1 MDLTTFLLFIGLLGE
16 SGGGGG
22 GGGGP
27 TPGPSPSP
35 TPPFPGPF
43 PPPPPAPGPSPTPPP
58 IPHPPPG
65 VLPGP
70 FPPPFP
76 GPVKPQPFPTPVQPQ
91 NLPPFPGPQWTP
103 CPTTAVIVARA
114 SYWNAILWNFATKTI
129 RQPTAQEQLG
139 GQWITFK
146 AAWHPDPITGN
157 AQGLMATEAYCLGGA
172 PGPSPSPSPSP
183 TPGPTPEHPG
193 VNYSYTGQ
201 PQDPATIQEWGTKLA
216 SVDAYDINNA
226 WIVRMWEWAAGLTQA
241 GYPGVDSVTP
251 SGTDGRYGHDANAA
265 LVQNGIA
272 NPQPVAP
279 TRPSWWG
286 APGTYTNPGEPP
298 PPPNGIPPESNVS
311 AMMRGKASA
320 PSPKGLPTL
329 KLKL

>member
-1 MDLTTFLLFIGLLGE
+1 MDIATFFMFLALLNEE

-22 GGGGP
+22 GGGGQPQPQPGPVPPMPTPVYPP
-27 TPGPSPSP
+27 TPGPPV
-35 TPPFPGPF
+35 PFVP
-43 PPPPPAPGPSPTPPP
+43 
-58 IPHPPPG
+58 PPPG
-65 VLPGP
+65 VLPQP
-70 FPPPFP
+70 IPHIQPI
-76 GPVKPQPFPTPVQPQ
+76 KPQPFPTPVQPQ
-91 NLPPFPGPQWTP
+91 GLPPFPGPAWTP
-103 CPTTAVIVARA
+103 CATTAVITSRA
-114 SYWNAILWNFATKTI
+114 LYWNPILWNYASKTI

-139 GQWITFK
+139 GQWVTFK
-146 AAWHPDPITGN
+146 AAWHPDASGN
-157 AQGLMATEAYCLGGA
+157 PKGLMATEAYCLGPA
-172 PGPSPSPSPSP
+172 PGPSPSP

-201 PQDPATIQEWGTKLA
+201 PQDPATLAEWGNKLA

-265 LVQNGIA
+265 MVQNGIA

-286 APGTYTNPGEPP
+286 APGTYTNPGEPSAP
-298 PPPNGIPPESNVS
+298 PGGMPPEAPVS
-311 AMMRGKASA
+311 AMMRGKTA
-320 PSPKGLPTL
+320 PV
-329 KLKL
+329 KLAPIKMKV